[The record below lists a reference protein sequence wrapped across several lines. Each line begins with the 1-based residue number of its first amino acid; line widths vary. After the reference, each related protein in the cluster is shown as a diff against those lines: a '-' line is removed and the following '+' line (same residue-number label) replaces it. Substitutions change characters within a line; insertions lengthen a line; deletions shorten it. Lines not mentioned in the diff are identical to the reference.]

1 MENISSFFKK
11 MGIEVNEE
19 PMSVE
24 EFRKFTVDCY
34 NESEG
39 DLHEEDGIQCD
50 ICKNKGWV
58 QVIENGYE
66 PHRKCKCMVR
76 REAFKKA
83 KLSGL
88 GKYLNKSF
96 KDYIAEELWQ
106 KMCIE
111 SVAGYLDEHSQD
123 NVWFIA
129 CGQSGSGKTLLGSII
144 ANTLL
149 QKKGR
154 AVMYIVWTDF
164 ISQLK
169 RDVMGDKTNEVSVA
183 MEQVKNA
190 DVLFLDEVVKKYN
203 ETDLKYLIEII
214 NYRYTNDKKTIITS
228 EKQMN
233 EFLQIDEATF
243 SRAIEQCE
251 GYMINIPKDRKKN
264 YRLKAFN
271 L

>member
-1 MENISSFFKK
+1 MESISNFFKR
-11 MGIEVNEE
+11 MGIEVSNQ
-19 PMSVE
+19 PMSDD
-24 EFRKFTVDCY
+24 EFRQFTVDCY

-39 DLHEEDGIQCD
+39 DLDKQDGIVCEV
-50 ICKNKGWV
+50 CKNKGWI
-58 QVIENGYE
+58 QVIEGGYE

-76 REAFKKA
+76 RQAYKNA
-83 KLSGL
+83 KQSGL
-88 GKYLNKSF
+88 GKYLNKTF
-96 KDYIAEELWQ
+96 KDYRAEETWQ
-106 KMCIE
+106 MKCIE
-111 SVAGYLDEHSQD
+111 SVEAYLTDHSHD

-129 CGQSGSGKTLLGSII
+129 CGQSGSGKTLLCSII
-144 ANTLL
+144 SNTLL
-149 QKKGR
+149 QKKER

-169 RDVMGDKTNEVSVA
+169 RDVMGDKTNEVSEA
-183 MEQVKNA
+183 MEKVKNA

-233 EFLQIDEATF
+233 EFLAIDEATF